1 MVRGILAQK
10 MQYFPG
16 LHELSLLCRYAN
28 FYTDEPMSE
37 CLGITDSGR
46 NATLDG
52 WAVAALRQ
60 NMSIVATDSE
70 GGHLLGEL

>member
-1 MVRGILAQK
+1 
-10 MQYFPG
+10 MQYAHFPG
-16 LHELSLLCRYAN
+16 LYELSLLCRYAN

-37 CLGITDSGR
+37 CLGITDGGR
-46 NATLDG
+46 NATVDE

-60 NMSIVATDSE
+60 NMSIVATDSD